1 MFDYKDIMHTPVNEL
16 AFDAS
21 FVNGV
26 KNELHGIIKNMT
38 VRVAKN
44 GSEFVTGT
52 LQNQSVSIG
61 FKIWGDAMVSDDVL
75 STVNNMLVASG
86 AAPLTNI
93 STGTNLVALCKAF
106 PLQGKCITFA
116 AKASEFNG
124 VYEWH
129 IQSIKAIRTDTMNY
143 MPHVP
148 NVDDL
153 WNELMS
159 YITSLPQEWQSAMN
173 YVFHGADNVDFL
185 TEFKKAWGGSTQH
198 DAKYGGLL
206 SHTVKMLRI
215 WDTLKKNDVRLVQ
228 INEIMTTAIILHD
241 LGKCEEIVD
250 GCYTPT
256 SIVTHP
262 QRFALYMGRWQKE
275 IMTLLGEDNF
285 FRLCSA
291 VLGHHNGFGDPE
303 SRSIYA
309 MILHYIDLLEAKTT
323 SIFDMLD
330 NANSLKKSSS
340 GNYYIAMDERTL
352 YI

>member
-1 MFDYKDIMHTPVNEL
+1 MFDYKSLMHTPVNEL
-16 AFDAS
+16 AFEAN

-26 KNELHGIIKNMT
+26 KNDLHGIVKNMQ
-38 VRVAKN
+38 VRVTKN
-44 GSEFVTGT
+44 GAEFVSGT

-61 FKIWGDAMVSDDVL
+61 FKIWSDALISDAAL

-86 AAPLTNI
+86 AAPITN
-93 STGTNLVALCKAF
+93 TNTSASLVSVCKAF
-106 PLQGKCITFA
+106 PLQGKNITFSA
-116 AKASEFNG
+116 TAKEFNG

-129 IQSIKAIRTDTMNY
+129 IQSVKAISNDTMSL
-143 MPHVP
+143 MPHVT
-148 NVDDL
+148 NVEDL
-153 WNELMS
+153 WNEFMT
-159 YITSLPQEWQSAMN
+159 YVTSLPQEWQSVMN
-173 YVFHGADNVDFL
+173 YVFHGVDNVDLF
-185 TEFKKAWGGSTQH
+185 TEFKKAWGGSTLH

-206 SHTVKMLRI
+206 SHTLKMLRI
-215 WDTLKKNDVRLVQ
+215 FDTMKKNDVRLVQ

-256 SIVTHP
+256 SIVPHP
-262 QRFALYMGRWQKE
+262 QRVALYIGRWQKE
-275 IMTLLGEDNF
+275 IIALIGEDNF

-303 SRSIYA
+303 ARSIYA
-309 MILHYIDLLEAKTT
+309 VILHYIDLLEAKTT

-340 GNYYIAMDERTL
+340 GNYYIGMDERTL

>member
-1 MFDYKDIMHTPVNEL
+1 MFDYKTIMHTPVNEL

-26 KNELHGIIKNMT
+26 KHDLHGIVKSMS

-44 GSEFVTGT
+44 GAEFVTGT
-52 LQNQSVSIG
+52 LQNQGVSIG
-61 FKIWGDAMVSDDVL
+61 FKIWSDAIVDDAVVN
-75 STVNNMLVASG
+75 SINNMLVASG
-86 AAPLTNI
+86 AAPLNAL
-93 STGTNLVALCKAF
+93 STSSLVGLCKAF
-106 PLQGKCITFA
+106 SLQGKCITFSA
-116 AKASEFNG
+116 TAKEFNG
-124 VYEWH
+124 IYEWH
-129 IQSIKAIRTDTMNY
+129 IQSVKSISNDVTNY
-143 MPHVP
+143 MPHVQ

-153 WNELMS
+153 WNEFMT
-159 YITSLPQEWQSAMN
+159 YVNGLPQAWQGVMN
-173 YVFHGADNVDFL
+173 YVFHGAENVDFF
-185 TEFKKAWGGSTQH
+185 TEFKKAWGGSTLH

-215 WDTLKKNDVRLVQ
+215 FDTLKKNDVRLVQ
-228 INEIMTTAIILHD
+228 IDELMTTAIILHD

-256 SIVTHP
+256 SIVPHP

-275 IMTLLGEDNF
+275 IMGLIGEDNF

-309 MILHYIDLLEAKTT
+309 AILHYIDMLEAKTT